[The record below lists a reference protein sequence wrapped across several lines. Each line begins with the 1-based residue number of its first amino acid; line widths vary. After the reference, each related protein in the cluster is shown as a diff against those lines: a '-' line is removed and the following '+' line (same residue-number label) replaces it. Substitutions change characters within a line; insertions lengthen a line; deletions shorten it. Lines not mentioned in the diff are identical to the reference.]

1 MADAECLAAGSIGKG
16 LERILDMATSAP
28 DIETSAISDGG
39 LSMGHLALHYGTP
52 GDGPAASRLLQIA
65 GLKETQV
72 LPLPQGNFYRFVVN
86 GGHFSRG
93 DGIVYLSCLPE
104 AQQKLIAAIHE
115 ALRVGTNDE
124 HEAVKGYRAMMAQD
138 FEASFHF
145 GFLVESLEE
154 LEAMVLKLQD
164 LSENDPTFK
173 GRLNIGMNR
182 ARRGDAEV
190 DARLDASPVFGKA
203 TRYAY
208 GAAGVQ
214 VFVETDLVRAGQL
227 GENMYFEFDY
237 VFPDR
242 ASHILSVV
250 EL

>member
-1 MADAECLAAGSIGKG
+1 MVRPAVPSAWINRRGG
-16 LERILDMATSAP
+16 LERILDMATTAP

-52 GDGPAASRLLQIA
+52 ADGPAASRLLQIA
-65 GLKETQV
+65 GLTETQV
-72 LPLPQGNFYRFVVN
+72 LPLPNGNFYRFVVN

-104 AQQKLIAAIHE
+104 PQQQLIAAIHE
-115 ALRVGTNDE
+115 ALRVGTDDE
-124 HEAVKGYRAMMAQD
+124 HEAVKGYRAMMGQD

-145 GFLVESLEE
+145 GFLVDSLDE

-164 LSENDPTFK
+164 LAEHDP
-173 GRLNIGMNR
+173 
-182 ARRGDAEV
+182 EV
-190 DARLDASPVFGKA
+190 DARLDASPVFGNA

-242 ASHILSVV
+242 QSHILSVV